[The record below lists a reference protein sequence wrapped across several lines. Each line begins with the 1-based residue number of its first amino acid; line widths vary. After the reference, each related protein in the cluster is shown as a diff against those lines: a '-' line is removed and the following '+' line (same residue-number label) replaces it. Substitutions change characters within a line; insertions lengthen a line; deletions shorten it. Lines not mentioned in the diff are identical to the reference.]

1 MNNSKI
7 NKNDIFKGIISIVI
21 YLLSSVLLGIVLGL
35 LKIDLNNISKN
46 NLFIIE
52 IIYELILLS
61 IIILILKDTFFN
73 NLKIYLKNIKN
84 YLRKY
89 IKYWFIALGIMYV
102 CNFIIIIFTKG
113 IAKNEESVRALFD
126 LNPIVTIILGCVI
139 APILE
144 ELIFRLSIYKIIGK
158 NKYLF
163 IIVSGLL
170 FGLAHTISSVSVW
183 SDLLFIIP
191 YSVPGIIF
199 AYTLVDSDN
208 IFVPI
213 SLHFIH
219 NTFAFLL
226 QIIVMI
232 LK

>member
-1 MNNSKI
+1 MNDQIN
-7 NKNDIFKGIISIVI
+7 NKNNIIKGVISIII
-21 YLLSSVLLGIVLGL
+21 YLFSSVLLGIVCGALN
-35 LKIDLNNISKN
+35 IDLNKLPKN
-46 NLFIIE
+46 TLFLIN
-52 IIYELILLS
+52 IIYELIML
-61 IIILILKDTFFN
+61 ICIILVLKDTVISNF
-73 NLKIYLKNIKN
+73 KIYFKNIKN

-89 IKYWFIALGIMYV
+89 IRYWFIALGIMYV
-102 CNFIIIIFTKG
+102 CNFFIIMITKG
-113 IAKNEESVRALFD
+113 IAKNEESVRGLFD
-126 LNPIVTIILGCVI
+126 LNPIATLILGCLI

-144 ELIFRLSIYKIIGK
+144 ELIFRLSIYKIINK
-158 NKYLF
+158 NKKLF

-170 FGLAHTISSVSVW
+170 FGLAHTLGNVNVL

-191 YSVPGIIF
+191 YSVPGFIF

-219 NTFAFLL
+219 NTFAFIL

-232 LK
+232 TK